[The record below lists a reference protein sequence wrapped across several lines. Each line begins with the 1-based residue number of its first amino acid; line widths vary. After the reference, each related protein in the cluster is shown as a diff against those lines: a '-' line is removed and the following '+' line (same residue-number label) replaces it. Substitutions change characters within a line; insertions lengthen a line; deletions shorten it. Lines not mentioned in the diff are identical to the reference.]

1 MFFLFSGREEERD
14 AGEGAGEGTHSEG
27 KTSPLYYMTLLHI
40 DTKFLYKESVER
52 RLVQPT
58 TTN

>member
-40 DTKFLYKESVER
+40 YTKFLHKVFYTV
-52 RLVQPT
+52 
-58 TTN
+58 

>member
-1 MFFLFSGREEERD
+1 MDLGADFREFFFFSGREEERD

-40 DTKFLYKESVER
+40 YTKFLHKVFYTV
-52 RLVQPT
+52 
-58 TTN
+58 